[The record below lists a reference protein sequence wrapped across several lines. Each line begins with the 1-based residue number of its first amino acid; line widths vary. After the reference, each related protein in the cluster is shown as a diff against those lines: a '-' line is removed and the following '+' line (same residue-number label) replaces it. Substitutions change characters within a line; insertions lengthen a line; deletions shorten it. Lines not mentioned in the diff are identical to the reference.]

1 MTTSLQRLP
10 FRQDSAQNRQQIIQA
25 AANCFA
31 EHGLGLVSMP
41 QIIEASGLTADEV
54 HRHFAEKNDI
64 LRAIGE
70 RNRDAAPSRSAA
82 ILQEK
87 PLPPLDEIVGR
98 LASAFET
105 MVRIGDP
112 VRITPQSWGV
122 SMYDDEVYVIVREM
136 MVDQRET
143 WIGVATRLVG
153 EGRLPE
159 DADPQDVGRTLFSL
173 FLGFI
178 VQSLLGDVTGRAS
191 EPRPARHRVLNPT
204 LDQHVRSA

>member
-31 EHGLGLVSMP
+31 EHGLGLVTMP
-41 QIIEASGLTADEV
+41 QIIEASGLSAEEV
-54 HRHFAEKNDI
+54 HRHFVEKNDI
-64 LRAIGE
+64 LRAIGV
-70 RNRDAAPSRSAA
+70 RNRDACAVAFGA
-82 ILQEK
+82 ILRET

-98 LASAFET
+98 LASAFEA
-105 MVRIGDP
+105 MVQIGDP
-112 VRITPQSWGV
+112 VRVTPQGWGV

-136 MVDQRET
+136 MVNQRET

-153 EGRLPE
+153 EGRLPA
-159 DADPQDVGRTLFSL
+159 DADPQDVGRALFSL

-178 VQSLLGDVTGRAS
+178 VQSLLGDVTGRHLSRALRAILS
-191 EPRPARHRVLNPT
+191 
-204 LDQHVRSA
+204 